1 MVRAITI
8 LFVLMA
14 ASFVQAQALAIRTT
28 ETDCTGNACTQ
39 IVGTG
44 ACAFVG
50 NIDERSV
57 YITAAHNINNARTV
71 HVGYGGKWWG
81 AAVKYRE
88 YTADADY
95 AIIETSQIPA
105 QKCFEVAS
113 RVPVGG
119 APAMAC
125 GYSQGIYNMR
135 VLRAKIR
142 VTPSGR
148 YFSKVVAK
156 GDSGGPILVN
166 GQVVGIIKGHD
177 TQQTIYTDSVRIRQ
191 RLVTMYGRM
200 PCCNCEPPVIVQ
212 NEPQPQPDQN
222 NDGEQINA
230 LVAEIDRLR
239 GDLDKLSNTKIP
251 VWIMNDKNEPIAK
264 QTYPLGQPIKLRF
277 KHKKMD
283 KTKEEQPEQSSPA
296 GVAKETIL
304 QIFQGR

>member
-1 MVRAITI
+1 MRAITI
-8 LFVLMA
+8 LFVLMT
-14 ASFVQAQALAIRTT
+14 ASVVQAQALAIRTT

-50 NIDERSV
+50 NIDDRSV

-71 HVGYGGKWWG
+71 HVGYDGKWWG

-95 AIIETSQIPA
+95 AILETQQIPA
-105 QKCFEVAS
+105 QKCFEVAN
-113 RVPVGG
+113 RVPAGG
-119 APAMAC
+119 ANAMAC

-177 TQQTIYTDSVRIRQ
+177 YQQTIYTDSVRIRQ
-191 RLVTMYGRM
+191 RLIAMYGRM

-212 NEPQPQPDQN
+212 NEPQTQPDVIDN
-222 NDGEQINA
+222 SDEIAALEGQI
-230 LVAEIDRLR
+230 ERLR
-239 GDLDKLSNTKIP
+239 ADLDAMRNTQIP
-251 VWIMNDKNEPIAK
+251 VWILNKEKEPVAK
-264 QTYPLGQPIKLRF
+264 QSYKFGDPIKLRVF
-277 KHKKMD
+277 PKEKKGSD
-283 KTKEEQPEQSSPA
+283 AQQEQ
-296 GVAKETIL
+296 TIDAVK
-304 QIFQGR
+304 

>member
-1 MVRAITI
+1 MRAITI
-8 LFVLMA
+8 LFVLMT
-14 ASFVQAQALAIRTT
+14 ASVVQAQALAIRTT

-50 NIDERSV
+50 NIEDRSV
-57 YITAAHNINNARTV
+57 YITAAHNINKARTV
-71 HVGYGGKWWG
+71 HVGYGGKWWT

-95 AIIETSQIPA
+95 AILETQQIPA

-113 RVPVGG
+113 RVPTGG

-135 VLRAKIR
+135 VLRAKIS

-148 YFSKVVAK
+148 YFSKVVAQ

-177 TQQTIYTDSVRIRQ
+177 YQQTIYTDSVRIRQ
-191 RLVTMYGRM
+191 RLIAMYGRM
-200 PCCNCEPPVIVQ
+200 PCCNCDPPVIVQ
-212 NEPQPQPDQN
+212 NEPQPHTGVIDN
-222 NDGEQINA
+222 SDEIAALEGQI
-230 LVAEIDRLR
+230 ERLR
-239 GDLDKLSNTKIP
+239 ADIDKLNKTQIP
-251 VWIMNDKNEPIAK
+251 VWLVNEKNEPVQK
-264 QTYPLGQPIKLRF
+264 QVYPLGSPIKLRF
-277 KHKKMD
+277 KAVKK
-283 KTKEEQPEQSSPA
+283 
-296 GVAKETIL
+296 
-304 QIFQGR
+304 

>member
-1 MVRAITI
+1 
-8 LFVLMA
+8 MA
-14 ASFVQAQALAIRTT
+14 ASVVQAQALAIRTT

-50 NIDERSV
+50 NIEDRSV
-57 YITAAHNINNARTV
+57 YITAAHNINKARTV

-81 AAVKYRE
+81 ASVKYRE

-95 AIIETSQIPA
+95 AILETQQIPA

-119 APAMAC
+119 ANAMAC

-142 VTPSGR
+142 ATPSGR
-148 YFSKVVAK
+148 YFSKIVAK

-177 TQQTIYTDSVRIRQ
+177 YHQTIYTDSVRIRQ
-191 RLVTMYGRM
+191 RLIAMYGRM
-200 PCCNCEPPVIVQ
+200 PCCDCEPPVIVQ
-212 NEPQPQPDQN
+212 SEPQPQPNVIDN
-222 NDGEQINA
+222 SDEIAALEGQI
-230 LVAEIDRLR
+230 ERLR
-239 GDLDKLSNTKIP
+239 ADIDKLNKTQIP
-251 VWIMNDKNEPIAK
+251 VWLVNEKNEPVQK
-264 QTYPLGQPIKLRF
+264 QVYPLGSPIKLRF
-277 KHKKMD
+277 KAVKK
-283 KTKEEQPEQSSPA
+283 
-296 GVAKETIL
+296 
-304 QIFQGR
+304 